1 MDIDLIDVGA
11 VLFVV
16 APLALLVSM
25 FAPDSD
31 RIDDLILP
39 RRELEWPRGVQ
50 EEEPVTWEF
59 EHLTNRQR
67 QASTTEPGGTAEG
80 VRRARPDLGSKP
92 VA

>member
-1 MDIDLIDVGA
+1 MDIDLIGVGT

-16 APLALLVSM
+16 APLALLVGM

-50 EEEPVTWEF
+50 EEEPVAWEF
-59 EHLTNRQR
+59 EHLTNRGR
-67 QASTTEPGGTAEG
+67 PLRPSRGGTAEG